1 MEREEKYLLH
11 LLGVFLRGE
20 KPESEDALDW
30 DKLVQLAY
38 IHSIVGILGYMT
50 MTYPICP
57 DPHRAA
63 ALRRLCLNTILQFAQ
78 RGELMEQLGRELNA
92 WGIEHIVMKGY
103 VLRECYPVPELRT
116 FGDID
121 LVIHPEDREAC
132 DTLMRELGYR
142 VKADWEPVY
151 SYIRNE
157 EFYEIHTE
165 IMEVDVSEKAG
176 CRAYFRTMWDHTVP
190 AGGCCRRF
198 KPEFHF
204 LYMLTHIAKHVTGSG
219 AGLRM
224 YLDVAAF
231 VRHSG
236 TALDWQH
243 VRRELVE
250 LGLENFA
257 NVVLT
262 LVRDCFGVE
271 SPIPL
276 TAVDAEVMEAFLEFT
291 VKGGVFGKTARDSG
305 TVSLKNQ
312 SREEGETSR
321 TATLVRRLFPTV
333 QSIQTRYTYLQDKP
347 WLLPAAW
354 IHRLIKTKSAWRAHA
369 EEAQSILTA
378 DKSEV
383 QKLTDLYKEIG
394 L

>member
-1 MEREEKYLLH
+1 M
-11 LLGVFLRGE
+11 
-20 KPESEDALDW
+20 
-30 DKLVQLAY
+30 
-38 IHSIVGILGYMT
+38 
-50 MTYPICP
+50 
-57 DPHRAA
+57 
-63 ALRRLCLNTILQFAQ
+63 
-78 RGELMEQLGRELNA
+78 
-92 WGIEHIVMKGY
+92 
-103 VLRECYPVPELRT
+103 
-116 FGDID
+116 
-121 LVIHPEDREAC
+121 
-132 DTLMRELGYR
+132 
-142 VKADWEPVY
+142 
-151 SYIRNE
+151 
-157 EFYEIHTE
+157 
-165 IMEVDVSEKAG
+165 
-176 CRAYFRTMWDHTVP
+176 
-190 AGGCCRRF
+190 
-198 KPEFHF
+198 
-204 LYMLTHIAKHVTGSG
+204 
-219 AGLRM
+219 
-224 YLDVAAF
+224 
-231 VRHSG
+231 
-236 TALDWQH
+236 
-243 VRRELVE
+243 
-250 LGLENFA
+250 
-257 NVVLT
+257 
-262 LVRDCFGVE
+262 E